1 MTATLTPTRDRAA
14 AAPSGHVLTGT
25 GTLLRFMLR
34 RDRIRLPA
42 WLLGI
47 TLFTLAS
54 VAALPDLYPSAADR
68 QARATLMENPG
79 TRAIGGPGYG
89 LDDYTF
95 GAMIGHEFLSWIAIF
110 VALMSIF
117 VVVRH
122 TRLEEETGRAE
133 LVRSSRVGRHA
144 TTTAALSAAFGANL
158 VLGAL
163 LAVSLGSLG
172 LESVGWGGSLLFGAG
187 LAAIGVVFAAVAAV
201 TVQLNEHARG
211 ASALAGAVLALAYTL
226 RAAGDMAE
234 VGGNTLS
241 WLSPIGWAQ
250 QTRVYVDDRWW
261 PLALA
266 LGLTVVFVASAYW
279 LSTRR
284 DVGAGLVQTRPG
296 PAHAGDTLA
305 TPLGLAW
312 RLHRASIVWWSLA
325 MFVFALGYG
334 TLASEVE
341 RFVSEMSVIQDAVAD
356 IGGTII
362 DAWLAIIVLVFAVL
376 AVVFAV
382 LAAARARSEE
392 NSGRA
397 EPVLATAVSRT
408 RWLGSHLV
416 VALAGS
422 AVLMAITG
430 LGLGISVAGAL
441 GDNGLIGRVLGATM
455 AHVPAIWLVTGIA
468 VALFGLASRA
478 MPLAWIVVVY
488 AGLVGWLGQLLQF
501 PAWAIDLS
509 PLGHTPL
516 LPAEGMRWPPLVVL
530 SLLAIVL
537 IVVGLA
543 AFRRRDLESAA

>member
-1 MTATLTPTRDRAA
+1 MTATLTPTSDRAPA
-14 AAPSGHVLTGT
+14 SSGSVLTGA
-25 GTLLRFMLR
+25 GTLVRFMLR
-34 RDRIRLPA
+34 RDRVRLPA
-42 WLLGI
+42 WIVGI

-89 LDDYTF
+89 LDDYTL
-95 GAMIGHEFLSWIAIF
+95 GAMIAHEFVSFIAIF

-144 TTTAALSAAFGANL
+144 TTTAALSVAFGANL

-163 LAVSLGSLG
+163 MAVSIGSLG
-172 LESVGWGGSLLFGAG
+172 LESVGWGGSLLLGAG

-211 ASALAGAVLALAYTL
+211 ASALAGAALALAYTL

-234 VGGNTLS
+234 PGGNVLS

-266 LGLTVVFVASAYW
+266 LGLTLVLVVSAYR

-284 DVGAGLVQTRPG
+284 DVGASLVQTRPG
-296 PAHAGDTLA
+296 PGHAHDNLA

-312 RLHRASIVWWSLA
+312 RLHRASVAWWGIAVSL
-325 MFVFALGYG
+325 FAFGYG

-341 RFVSEMSVIQDAVAD
+341 RFVSEMSVIQDAVTD

-362 DAWLAIIVLVFAVL
+362 DAWLAIIILVFAVL

-382 LAAARARSEE
+382 LAVGRARSEE
-392 NSGRA
+392 SSGRA
-397 EPVLATAVSRT
+397 EPVLATGVSRS
-408 RWLGSHLV
+408 RWLSSHLV
-416 VALAGS
+416 IALAGS
-422 AVLMAITG
+422 AALMALTG
-430 LGLGISVAGAL
+430 LGLGISAASTL
-441 GDNGLIGRVLGATM
+441 GDSALIGRILGATL
-455 AHVPAIWLVTGIA
+455 AHVPAIWFVTGIA
-468 VALFGLASRA
+468 VVLFGLASRA
-478 MPLAWIVVVY
+478 MSLVWIVVGY
-488 AGLVGWLGQLLQF
+488 AGLVGWLGQLLRF

-516 LPAEGMRWPPLVVL
+516 LPAEEVRWPPLVVL
-530 SLLAIVL
+530 SLLTIALLVA
-537 IVVGLA
+537 GFA
-543 AFRRRDLESAA
+543 AFRRRDMATTA